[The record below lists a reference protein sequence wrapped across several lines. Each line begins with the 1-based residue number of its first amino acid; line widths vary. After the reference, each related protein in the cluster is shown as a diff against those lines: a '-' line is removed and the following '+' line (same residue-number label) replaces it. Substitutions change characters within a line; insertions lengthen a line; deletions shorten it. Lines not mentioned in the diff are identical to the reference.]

1 MSIKKKLKIFKVFY
15 DVELENL
22 SLNNEYEFIYA
33 IQTPYNIKSITNYTS
48 ENKNNI
54 EYIEKAVKKC
64 IKNNI
69 DIDGVFIK
77 YDIEAIITT
86 AILEMYQLN
95 VKIPNFESTFLLH
108 NKYYSRTKEIN
119 PIKFT
124 YIDIFDDNWEKKIFS
139 YPFYLKPTDLQIS
152 IHQYVINSKEEM
164 ERVLEILRIELP
176 KLNKEY
182 KYIYHNYLDTKKY
195 PLAIKHI
202 VIIEEIINNSSQIN
216 WEGYSDSEGN
226 IYTFSFIDEIF
237 ADREKHIFSD
247 FVMKSKQSKEN
258 LKRIEKVCFNYLKN
272 TNFKNGFANIELWIN
287 NNNNI
292 RIIECNPR
300 CAYPYYYQY
309 LISYNIDLYNSV
321 INISMGKTLKYIPND
336 NNFIMYSTSTVL
348 ATKFNGK
355 VNKLIKIEEVNKLD
369 RKKYIISQIINDLNF
384 EITNN
389 IQNNG
394 RIIMRIHYGENTY
407 DEIIKNSYN
416 LKKNILIKDTYYK
429 F

>member
-1 MSIKKKLKIFKVFY
+1 MTIKKKLKIFKVFY
-15 DVELENL
+15 DVELEKL
-22 SLNNEYEFIYA
+22 KLNNEYEFIYA
-33 IQTPYNIKSITNYTS
+33 IQTPYNIKSITNYAS
-48 ENKNNI
+48 SNENNM
-54 EYIEKAVKKC
+54 EYIEKSVKEC
-64 IKNNI
+64 IENNI
-69 DIDGVFIK
+69 NIDGVFIK

-95 VKIPNFESTFLLH
+95 VKIPTFESIFLLH
-108 NKYYSRTKEIN
+108 HKYYGRTKEIN

-124 YIDIFDDNWEKKIFS
+124 YIDIFDDNWEKNIFS

-152 IHQYVINSKEEM
+152 IHQYVINNKKEM
-164 ERVLEILRIELP
+164 EMVLEILRIELP
-176 KLNKEY
+176 KLDKEY
-182 KYIYHNYLDTKKY
+182 KYIYHKYLDINKY

-202 VIIEEIINNSSQIN
+202 VVIEEIIKNSSQIN
-216 WEGYSDSEGN
+216 WEGYVNSKGN
-226 IYTFSFIDEIF
+226 IYTFSFTDEIF
-237 ADREKHIFSD
+237 ADKDKYIFSD

-258 LKRIEKVCFNYLKN
+258 LKIIEKICFNYLKN
-272 TNFKNGFANIELWIN
+272 TKFKNGFTNIELWIS

-321 INISMGKTLKYIPND
+321 INISMGKKLKYIPND

-348 ATKFNGK
+348 STKFNGK
-355 VNKLIKIEEVNKLD
+355 VNTLIKIEEVNKLD
-369 RKKYIISQIINDLNF
+369 RKKYIISQLIDDFNF
-384 EITNN
+384 EIVNN

-394 RIIMRIHYGENTY
+394 RIIMRLHYGEDTY

-416 LKKNILIKDTYYK
+416 LKKNILVKDTYYK
-429 F
+429 

>member
-1 MSIKKKLKIFKVFY
+1 M
-15 DVELENL
+15 
-22 SLNNEYEFIYA
+22 
-33 IQTPYNIKSITNYTS
+33 
-48 ENKNNI
+48 
-54 EYIEKAVKKC
+54 
-64 IKNNI
+64 
-69 DIDGVFIK
+69 G
-77 YDIEAIITT
+77 
-86 AILEMYQLN
+86 
-95 VKIPNFESTFLLH
+95 
-108 NKYYSRTKEIN
+108 
-119 PIKFT
+119 
-124 YIDIFDDNWEKKIFS
+124 KKIFS